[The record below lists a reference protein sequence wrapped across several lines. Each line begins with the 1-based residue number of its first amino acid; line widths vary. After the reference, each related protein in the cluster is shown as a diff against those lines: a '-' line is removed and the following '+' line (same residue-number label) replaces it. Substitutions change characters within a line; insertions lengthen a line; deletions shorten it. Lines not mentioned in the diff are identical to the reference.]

1 MNATSFDALEVARD
15 LKAAG
20 VPEAQ
25 AEAHA
30 AALRKAAIA
39 DREEL
44 VTKADLH
51 RALWV
56 QRVAI
61 VGMVGGLIAM
71 AASLQLFP

>member
-1 MNATSFDALEVARD
+1 MNATNFDALQVARE

-30 AALRKAAIA
+30 AALRKAATA

-44 VTKADLH
+44 VTKAALH

-56 QRVAI
+56 QGAAI
-61 VGMVGGLIAM
+61 VGTVGGLIAI
-71 AASLQLFP
+71 AASLQLFS

>member
-1 MNATSFDALEVARD
+1 MTTTDFDALEAARQ

-30 AALRKAAIA
+30 AALRKAATA

-56 QRVAI
+56 QGAAI
-61 VGMVGGLIAM
+61 VGTVGGLIAI
-71 AASLQLFP
+71 AAAP

>member
-1 MNATSFDALEVARD
+1 MTTTDFDTLEVARD

-30 AALRKAAIA
+30 AALRKAATA

-56 QRVAI
+56 QGAAI
-61 VGMVGGLIAM
+61 VGVVGGLIAI
-71 AASLQLFP
+71 AASLQLFS